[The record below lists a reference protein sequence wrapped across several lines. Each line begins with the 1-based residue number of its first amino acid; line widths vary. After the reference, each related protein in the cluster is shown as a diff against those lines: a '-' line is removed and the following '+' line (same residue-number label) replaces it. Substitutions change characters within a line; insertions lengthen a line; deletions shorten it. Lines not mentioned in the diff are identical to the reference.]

1 MILDESNGRGI
12 ERCEILMMD
21 WRNLGY
27 GLRTK
32 KDNALL
38 IMFELNGLKSVVSCE
53 VIPRET
59 VLFEQMGRYSI
70 VDGVLLA

>member
-1 MILDESNGRGI
+1 MENVILDESNGRGI

-38 IMFELNGLKSVVSCE
+38 IMFELNGLKS
-53 VIPRET
+53 
-59 VLFEQMGRYSI
+59 
-70 VDGVLLA
+70 

>member
-12 ERCEILMMD
+12 ERCEILMID

-32 KDNALL
+32 KDNLL
-38 IMFELNGLKSVVSCE
+38 KLRFLMWFDNG
-53 VIPRET
+53 
-59 VLFEQMGRYSI
+59 
-70 VDGVLLA
+70 

>member
-38 IMFELNGLKSVVSCE
+38 IIFELNGFIGIESN
-53 VIPRET
+53 
-59 VLFEQMGRYSI
+59 
-70 VDGVLLA
+70 

>member
-21 WRNLGY
+21 WGNLGY

-32 KDNALL
+32 KDNLL
-38 IMFELNGLKSVVSCE
+38 KIEVFNVV
-53 VIPRET
+53 
-59 VLFEQMGRYSI
+59 
-70 VDGVLLA
+70 